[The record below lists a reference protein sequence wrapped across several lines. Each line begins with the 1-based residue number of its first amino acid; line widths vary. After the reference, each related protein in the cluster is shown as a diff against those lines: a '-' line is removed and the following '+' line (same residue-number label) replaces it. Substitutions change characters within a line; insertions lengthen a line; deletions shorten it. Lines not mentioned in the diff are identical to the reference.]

1 LEHDVAL
8 YGRQLLLAAVLQD
21 KTIGSDME
29 RANMFLEVYGNL
41 VLRAKTAIKIK
52 ELAKVLKEKV
62 KILMTKFN
70 LLLERLKVRL
80 HNRAKCRV

>member
-62 KILMTKFN
+62 NILMTKFN
-70 LLLERLKVRL
+70 HCIIHYLRG
-80 HNRAKCRV
+80 